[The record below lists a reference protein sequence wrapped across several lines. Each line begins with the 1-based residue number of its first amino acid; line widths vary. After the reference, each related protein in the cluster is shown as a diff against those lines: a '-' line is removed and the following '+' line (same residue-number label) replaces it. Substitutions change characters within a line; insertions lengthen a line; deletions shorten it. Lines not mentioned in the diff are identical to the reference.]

1 MEQLAYRGGVHLLGH
16 GLRGKNLLHRP
27 HGRRDLAGIVLLEN
41 QITWS
46 VTPRE
51 TSVGSLGGGGG
62 GGGGPSYLGKHILLL
77 LDLLLLHLRLLL
89 HLGLLLL
96 LLLRFQGFG
105 GRR

>member
-16 GLRGKNLLHRP
+16 GLRGKNLPHRL
-27 HGRRDLAGIVLLEN
+27 HGRRDLAGVVLLES
-41 QITWS
+41 QITLS

-51 TSVGSLGGGGG
+51 TSVGSWG
-62 GGGGPSYLGKHILLL
+62 GGGGPSYLGKYILLL

-96 LLLRFQGFG
+96 LLLRYQGFG
-105 GRR
+105 DRR